1 MHQKDFI
8 IHVKRYYYYSNKEF
22 QTDCI
27 FNESRNHE
35 LSLPRIEIGQGSFTL
50 WVLPQLLARW
60 NQKPLETFRMYYY
73 YYYYYH
79 CSPTTCK
86 PDALNLQGIRSCDRS
101 REQGWREKPSVVRVC
116 RSWGGWLY
124 LCSAISCYLCS
135 AARRNSVSSR
145 ANCLSIVNADPET
158 MLYSRRRTVGLVLL
172 LDRGRTYPVFLA
184 NSARVFQIAGPSQA
198 QSSLLEVTIREHVR
212 QTKRVVVLLWKKFLA
227 LAKF

>member
-8 IHVKRYYYYSNKEF
+8 IHVYYSNKEF

-27 FNESRNHE
+27 FNESRESWAFPPEDRNWTRVVYVMSPPSIAC
-35 LSLPRIEIGQGSFTL
+35 SLKPKAPRNFSN
-50 WVLPQLLARW
+50 VLLLLLLLPPLLADNMQTRR
-60 NQKPLETFRMYYY
+60 KP
-73 YYYYYH
+73 
-79 CSPTTCK
+79 
-86 PDALNLQGIRSCDRS
+86 ALNLQGIRSCDRS